1 MTAVAISL
9 DGVERTVAG
18 RHISGRGTVTIP
30 YTVDL
35 DERVHAAI
43 APLFATDILLRDGHT
58 DASLNATV
66 TFVQRHGRIF
76 AVTCHHVLEA
86 FRTEALKRGV
96 PLAPSVHFGRSV
108 FQFKVHHGTA
118 IRWTFASCRDFPHA
132 TILNDA
138 AALKAFNDQNVS
150 LPDIAIADVPPET
163 WEMFCRHRPL
173 EPIDLDKWTAPP
185 WKQLERYW
193 AAYGFPT
200 GHKSLAESKVAAPMP
215 RITVELQ
222 SPSPQHR
229 EDFIL
234 CSPLDR
240 EHGFGFSGISGGPV
254 LAESEANQC
263 FYFTGLVFEG
273 TPSTTEHGANEEAI
287 FGSTDIFLR
296 GYLLT
301 PETFDRWQSAHKY
314 GVELELRTPQP
325 SKP

>member
-1 MTAVAISL
+1 M
-9 DGVERTVAG
+9 
-18 RHISGRGTVTIP
+18 TIP

-35 DERVHAAI
+35 DKRVHKAI
-43 APLFATDILLRDGHT
+43 APLFATDMLLKDGHT

-108 FQFKVHHGTA
+108 FQFKAHHGTA
-118 IRWTFASCRDFPHA
+118 IRWTFASCRDFPDA
-132 TILNDA
+132 TVLNNA
-138 AALKAFNDQNVS
+138 NSLKAFNDRNAS
-150 LPDIAIADVPPET
+150 LPDIAIADISPET
-163 WEMFCRHRPL
+163 WEMFCSGRPL
-173 EPIDLDKWTAPP
+173 EPIDLDEWTAPAWP
-185 WKQLERYW
+185 QLERFW

-200 GHKSLAESKVAAPMP
+200 KHKYVAQDKVAAPMP
-215 RITVELQ
+215 RITAELQ
-222 SPSPQHR
+222 SASPQHR

-254 LAESEANQC
+254 LAESEAKQC

-273 TPSTTEHGANEEAI
+273 TPSTTERASSHDAI
-287 FGSTDIFLR
+287 LGSTDIFLR
-296 GYLLT
+296 CYLLT
-301 PETFDRWQSAHKY
+301 PEAFDRWQSAHKY
-314 GVELELRTPQP
+314 GVELELRLPQP
-325 SKP
+325 GPS